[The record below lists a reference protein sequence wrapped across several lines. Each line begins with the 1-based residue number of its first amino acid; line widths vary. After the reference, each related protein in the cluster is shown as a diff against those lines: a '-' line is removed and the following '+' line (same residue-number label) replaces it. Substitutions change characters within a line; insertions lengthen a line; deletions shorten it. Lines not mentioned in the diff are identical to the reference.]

1 MKRGNA
7 KRTPRNLTDSVEIRG
22 ERKKR
27 QPPQHV
33 RAVSH
38 RRAARLVFIR
48 SRPCVC
54 APPAPSPPPPPTQA
68 WDTPKGSSRA
78 GGDGSVADDFVTSSD
93 PWAEEE
99 DAVLREGVLKFGTE
113 NWAAVAHHLVPPV
126 TGGPLKRS
134 PDACKERWDTVVR
147 HNAVKGPWLP
157 EEDELLRKLVGEIG
171 PKRWALIASNIP
183 GRAGKQCRE
192 RWLNHLDTNVR
203 KGEWT
208 TEEDELLLATQHRVG
223 NKWSEIARLLPGRAE
238 NAVKNRFNSLIAKQ
252 LPYGLSASLDV
263 PEDDPRS
270 MVKPEPGLDEDEAE
284 AEEAALEAKKGKE
297 LLQYM
302 FSKIGNQRRG
312 PRIPQSPRTSTESFE
327 FEGEDGED
335 DTDAPAEVELVD
347 EHGAASRRP
356 DRFRI
361 NLQLQEDSSDD
372 DDDDDDAEQ
381 DEEDE
386 DGMADGAPRA
396 PGVPAAASGTILSF
410 AKRAYDREV
419 ERNDLFRNTAIS
431 SMEWRELEDR
441 VAAQAPEQDA
451 EDEEEA
457 EDDGAEEGPLRRP
470 KVCDSPGAR
479 GRRGATARGGF
490 DHDADHMR
498 LSETLT
504 SLSLEDS
511 TWLADAALGLAS
523 TTNRGLRASAPGTFR
538 GNGSA
543 EWAHEAGATKPPARG
558 ASGAQATGP
567 AVTGASARSRRERSM
582 GRAGQS
588 IQVRY
593 EARTEWNI
601 AVDCALPRLRRPLPP
616 TRPVT
621 SGI

>member
-1 MKRGNA
+1 MGH
-7 KRTPRNLTDSVEIRG
+7 G
-22 ERKKR
+22 
-27 QPPQHV
+27 
-33 RAVSH
+33 
-38 RRAARLVFIR
+38 R
-48 SRPCVC
+48 S
-54 APPAPSPPPPPTQA
+54 
-68 WDTPKGSSRA
+68 
-78 GGDGSVADDFVTSSD
+78 
-93 PWAEEE
+93 
-99 DAVLREGVLKFGTE
+99 
-113 NWAAVAHHLVPPV
+113 
-126 TGGPLKRS
+126 
-134 PDACKERWDTVVR
+134 R

-386 DGMADGAPRA
+386 DGMADGARTCTGCTRRSFGHHSQFRQARTIARWSATICFATRPSPRWN
-396 PGVPAAASGTILSF
+396 GASWRI
-410 AKRAYDREV
+410 AWPRKRPSRMRRTRKRPKTTVQRKGHCAGPRC
-419 ERNDLFRNTAIS
+419 AI
-431 SMEWRELEDR
+431 RR
-441 VAAQAPEQDA
+441 ARA
-451 EDEEEA
+451 
-457 EDDGAEEGPLRRP
+457 DGAARRRAEGSTTTLTT
-470 KVCDSPGAR
+470 CDSP
-479 GRRGATARGGF
+479 RR
-490 DHDADHMR
+490 
-498 LSETLT
+498 
-504 SLSLEDS
+504 
-511 TWLADAALGLAS
+511 
-523 TTNRGLRASAPGTFR
+523 
-538 GNGSA
+538 
-543 EWAHEAGATKPPARG
+543 
-558 ASGAQATGP
+558 
-567 AVTGASARSRRERSM
+567 
-582 GRAGQS
+582 
-588 IQVRY
+588 
-593 EARTEWNI
+593 
-601 AVDCALPRLRRPLPP
+601 
-616 TRPVT
+616 
-621 SGI
+621 